1 MQPKQI
7 NTPRQSKANIAK
19 LKAELGKGVVTLE
32 FTKMDHTRRR
42 VIATRSLDFIPLE
55 HHPKGAVKKNG
66 DARRVSEDTL
76 SVFDIQKNSWISL
89 KTGSITEIFC

>member
-1 MQPKQI
+1 MQPKRI

-19 LKAELGKGVVTLE
+19 LKNELGKGIVTFE
-32 FTKMDHTRRR
+32 FTKLDHTRRR
-42 VIATRSLDFIPLE
+42 VIGTRSLDYIPLE

-66 DARRVSEDTL
+66 DARAVSVDTL
-76 SVFDIQKNSWISL
+76 SVFDLQKNAWISL